1 MGNFLGKITAAAGSG
16 AGDGGLA
23 TQVQMD
29 PANIAIGTDGSV
41 YIADAANH
49 RIRRV
54 SSSGTITTVAGN
66 GTGGYSGDG
75 GAAPQAQLHAPKA
88 VAVGADGSLYIAD
101 TGNHR
106 IRRVSSGGTITTV
119 AGNGIGGYSGDGG
132 PAAAAQLNYPENVV
146 LGADGSLYIADRGNN
161 AIRRIASNGTI
172 TTVAGNG
179 TYGYSGDGGL
189 GTAAQLSYPTGVAT
203 AADGSLY
210 IVDTSNHCLRRV
222 GPDGTITTVAGNGAL
237 GYSGDG
243 GPAAA
248 AQLNYPTSVALAA
261 DGNLYLADAGN
272 NAIRRIGSDGT
283 ITTVAGNGTYGYS
296 GDGGLA
302 TAAQL
307 SYPTGVALATDG
319 SLYIADNGRIRLVN
333 AAGIITTVAG
343 NGDYWFSGDSGPASA
358 AGFNQPVGIT
368 VAADDHIYIVDA
380 GNSRI
385 RRIGTDGIITTV
397 AGNGDDW
404 SGGDGGPATAASF
417 DQLAAVAKGSDGNLY
432 IAEKGNHCIRRV
444 GTNGV
449 ITTIAG
455 NGAWGYSGDGGLAI
469 AAQLYAPAHVAVGTD
484 SSVYIADTGNH
495 CIRRV
500 GTNGIITTIAGNGVW
515 GYSGDGGPAA
525 AAQLYAPT
533 NIAVGRDGSLYI
545 ADAGNYRVRRIGTNG
560 VITTVAGNGTLGYS
574 GDGGPALQAQIEPAE
589 IAIGLD
595 GTLYIT
601 DASNNY
607 IRQVG
612 PDGIITTLAGNGT
625 SGYSGDE
632 NAATQAALNTPT
644 GITVAANG
652 SLYVADAGNNFIRKV
667 PSDYLSAVWAAN
679 SSSSTV
685 AKIIN
690 GAVAATLSPGVGPAG
705 ICVDK
710 NNVVWVA
717 NSSSNTVSKIVNGS
731 VAATI
736 SVADGPQGI
745 CVDKDNAIW
754 VASLYR
760 DSVSKIV
767 NGAVVATISVGQGP
781 WGICVDKDN
790 AVWVADE
797 SNVSKI
803 VNGTVVATISIGVFL
818 FGICVDQD
826 NAVWVAHTA
835 RKMDSYVSKI
845 VNGSVVATISVGTGA
860 VYGNICVDKD
870 NAIWVTNRNSGS
882 VSKIVNGAVVA
893 TISVGSY
900 PKGIC
905 VDKDNAVWVTNY
917 FTNVGN
923 VSKIVNG
930 AVAATIPIY
939 ANSFGDATGMQAAL
953 LFGWT

>member
-29 PANIAIGTDGSV
+29 PANISIGVDGSV

-54 SSSGTITTVAGN
+54 SSGGTIATMAGN

-75 GAAPQAQLHAPKA
+75 GAAPQAQLHASKA
-88 VAVGADGSLYIAD
+88 VAVVADGSLYIAD
-101 TGNHR
+101 TGNHA
-106 IRRVSSGGTITTV
+106 IRSVSSGGTITTV
-119 AGNGIGGYSGDGG
+119 AGNGTGGYSGDGG
-132 PAAAAQLNYPENVV
+132 PAATAQLNYPENVV

-161 AIRRIASNGTI
+161 VIRRLGSDGTI

-189 GTAAQLSYPTGVAT
+189 ATAAQLSYPTGMAPAT
-203 AADGSLY
+203 DGSLY
-210 IVDTSNHCLRRV
+210 ITDASNHCLRRV
-222 GPDGTITTVAGNGAL
+222 GPDGIITTVAGNGTL

-243 GPAAA
+243 EPAAA
-248 AQLNYPTSVALAA
+248 AQLNYPTGVALAA
-261 DGNLYLADAGN
+261 DGSLYLADAGN

-296 GDGGLA
+296 GDGELA

-307 SYPTGVALATDG
+307 SYPTGVAPAADG
-319 SLYIADNGRIRLVN
+319 SLYIADNGRIRMVN
-333 AAGIITTVAG
+333 AAGIITTIAG
-343 NGDYWFSGDSGPASA
+343 NGDYWFSGDGGLASV

-368 VAADDHIYIVDA
+368 VAADDSIYIVDA
-380 GNSRI
+380 GNGRV

-417 DQLAAVAKGSDGNLY
+417 NQLAAVAKGPDGSLY
-432 IAEKGNHCIRRV
+432 ITEKGNHCIRRV

-449 ITTIAG
+449 IITIAG

-500 GTNGIITTIAGNGVW
+500 GINGIITTIAGNGIW
-515 GYSGDGGPAA
+515 GYSGDGSPAA

-560 VITTVAGNGTLGYS
+560 IITTMAGNGTLGYS

-589 IAIGLD
+589 IAVGLD

-612 PDGIITTLAGNGT
+612 TDGIITTLAGNGT
-625 SGYSGDE
+625 CGYSGDE

-644 GITVAANG
+644 GIAMAANG

-667 PSDYLSAVWAAN
+667 PSDYLSAVWVADSMSN
-679 SSSSTV
+679 TV
-685 AKIIN
+685 SKIVN
-690 GAVAATLSPGVGPAG
+690 GSVAATIIAGTGPAG

-717 NSSSNTVSKIVNGS
+717 NSMSNTVSKIVNGS

-736 SVADGPQGI
+736 SVGFGPEAI

-754 VASLYR
+754 VTNLMSNT
-760 DSVSKIV
+760 VSKIV
-767 NGAVVATISVGQGP
+767 NGAVVATISVGAGP
-781 WGICVDKDN
+781 EAICVDKTN
-790 AVWVADE
+790 AVWVA
-797 SNVSKI
+797 N
-803 VNGTVVATISIGVFL
+803 
-818 FGICVDQD
+818 
-826 NAVWVAHTA
+826 
-835 RKMDSYVSKI
+835 Y
-845 VNGSVVATISVGTGA
+845 
-860 VYGNICVDKD
+860 
-870 NAIWVTNRNSGS
+870 NSGN

-893 TISVGSY
+893 TISVGGY
-900 PKGIC
+900 PNGTCVDQDNAVWVVSDARKGNGYVSKIVNGAVVATISVGAYPEGIC
-905 VDKDNAVWVTNY
+905 VDQDNTIWVVNYTSGNVSKIVNGAVVATISVGTGPEGICVNKDNAVWVTNS
-917 FTNVGN
+917 NSGD

-930 AVAATIPIY
+930 AVAATISTGSVG
-939 ANSFGDATGMQAAL
+939 SFGDATGMQAAM
-953 LFGWT
+953 LFGWS